1 MSTNRITSVGSQST
15 FPNSVGNTDSTS
27 RLLSAV
33 RHGLV
38 ALSVAGVVSGCAQ
51 GNFGSM
57 FSDDR
62 QAQLQSAQ
70 QPSLSISRDID
81 LVRLSGVVGTPVE
94 AAMIRLRAASIYG
107 PEMLIDDLQID
118 DRMAQADWYSAV
130 LDTAESM
137 GGVEQF
143 AIRAENGQI
152 VLSGNVASQAEAD
165 ALAVSAAD
173 AMQQQLVVSN
183 EIDYPGRVTPTL
195 PADMS
200 SDNEEFVAASLPQG
214 DSVTSAER
222 TTAAV
227 TPSQQHSAEAIPSPA
242 VSGTI
247 ALPATN
253 SAAVVGQRTVLDTSE
268 PELFVPSAGTIGL
281 EDDADGDGIAN
292 AIDECDSRAGYPVNA
307 RGCQA
312 LDGMLKNV
320 RFEGNGSQLTEAA
333 KSSLDNVAQVLN
345 EYPAARIAIL
355 SYTSDFGTPLETRGQ
370 ARDRARSVVSYLINR
385 GVEGKRLEAYA
396 FGHINNSDDH
406 IMIKE
411 VD

>member
-1 MSTNRITSVGSQST
+1 MSTNRITSVGSQT
-15 FPNSVGNTDSTS
+15 TILKSVGNADSTS

-38 ALSVAGVVSGCAQ
+38 ALGVVGVVSGCAQ
-51 GNFGSM
+51 GNYGSM

-62 QAQLQSAQ
+62 QAQMQAAQ

-81 LVRLSGVVGTPVE
+81 LVRLSGVVATPVE

-118 DRMAQADWYSAV
+118 DRMAQADWYTAV

-137 GGVEQF
+137 SGVEQF

-165 ALAVSAAD
+165 ALAISAAD
-173 AMQQQLVVSN
+173 AMQQQLIVSN

-195 PADMS
+195 PADT
-200 SDNEEFVAASLPQG
+200 EEFVAATLPQG
-214 DSVTSAER
+214 NSVTSAER

-227 TPSQQHSAEAIPSPA
+227 TPSQQHSADAIPSPA
-242 VSGTI
+242 VSSTI

-253 SAAVVGQRTVLDTSE
+253 SAAVVGQRNVLDATE
-268 PELFVPSAGTIGL
+268 PELFVQRAGTIGV

-320 RFEGNGSQLTEAA
+320 RFEGNGSQLTETA
-333 KSSLDNVAQVLN
+333 KSSLDNVARVLN